1 MDPSL
6 SVRPCPVRGDCRRRA
21 GGRSTDADDIVA
33 ALAGL
38 DVDTVVGEFAWGKDS
53 AVPPYIAKTPLT
65 GGQWRM
71 SDDGEI
77 PVRPGGRVQARPPG
91 AGGRQGRAPLVTEFL
106 EVTGIAKRFGRVV
119 TATDVS
125 FHVSAGEVLGVVGP
139 NGAGKSTMLDIVN
152 GTQRPDSG
160 RVLLDGDDVTSIG
173 AAGRS
178 RRGIGRTYQIPRP
191 FGGLTVFENVLVGAT
206 FSGGQ
211 RGRQA
216 QHAALDAI
224 ETAGLTHVIN
234 TDAAS
239 LRLLDRKR
247 LELARA
253 LATGP
258 RLILLDEI
266 AGGLTEAEV
275 LELVGPHRAAP
286 CTRGLAVVWI
296 EHIVHALLPGGRPV
310 MCLAIGRK
318 VIARRPAHGD
328 GQPGR
333 HGGLPR
339 SRRRGR

>member
-1 MDPSL
+1 M
-6 SVRPCPVRGDCRRRA
+6 
-21 GGRSTDADDIVA
+21 
-33 ALAGL
+33 
-38 DVDTVVGEFAWGKDS
+38 
-53 AVPPYIAKTPLT
+53 
-65 GGQWRM
+65 
-71 SDDGEI
+71 
-77 PVRPGGRVQARPPG
+77 
-91 AGGRQGRAPLVTEFL
+91 TELL

-266 AGGLTEAEV
+266 AGGLTEPSCPSSSPSSRGCATP
-275 LELVGPHRAAP
+275 GSGSCGSSTSCMRCSRSSTGSCAWRWARSSPTG
-286 CTRGLAVVWI
+286 TRT
-296 EHIVHALLPGGRPV
+296 R
-310 MCLAIGRK
+310 
-318 VIARRPAHGD
+318 
-328 GQPGR
+328 
-333 HGGLPR
+333 
-339 SRRRGR
+339 

>member
-1 MDPSL
+1 
-6 SVRPCPVRGDCRRRA
+6 
-21 GGRSTDADDIVA
+21 
-33 ALAGL
+33 
-38 DVDTVVGEFAWGKDS
+38 
-53 AVPPYIAKTPLT
+53 
-65 GGQWRM
+65 
-71 SDDGEI
+71 
-77 PVRPGGRVQARPPG
+77 
-91 AGGRQGRAPLVTEFL
+91 VTELL

-206 FSGGQ
+206 FSGAQ

-224 ETAGLTHVIN
+224 ETAGLSHVVN

-266 AGGLTEAEV
+266 AGGLTEAE
-275 LELVGPHRAAP
+275 LPELVALIARL
-286 CTRGLAVVWI
+286 RDSGLGVVWI
-296 EHIVHALLPGGRPV
+296 EHIVHALLQVVDRL
-310 MCLAIGRK
+310 MCLAMGE
-318 VIARRPAHGD
+318 VVATGDPHTVMASPAVMEVYLGAVAAEGD
-328 GQPGR
+328 A
-333 HGGLPR
+333 
-339 SRRRGR
+339 